1 MKEIAVSLRLN
12 FDAEGLTS
20 GARYRME
27 QILADWLR
35 RRIIEGDDNAGKA
48 LYRELDKASG
58 KDIEEFYVFV
68 LTDLTTATEDAQY
81 EMAFAGQSN

>member
-12 FDAEGLTS
+12 FDAEGLTN

-81 EMAFAGQSN
+81 EMAFAEQSN